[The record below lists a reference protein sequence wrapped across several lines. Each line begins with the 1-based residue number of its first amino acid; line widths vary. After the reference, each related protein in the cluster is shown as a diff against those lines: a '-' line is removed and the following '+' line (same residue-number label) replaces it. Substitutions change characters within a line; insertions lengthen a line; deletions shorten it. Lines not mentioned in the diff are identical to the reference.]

1 MPACPLW
8 IRKCTGKPVPGN
20 QPREMGLWP
29 PRGLQG
35 CWLGQGYRSH
45 PTSDRRSFHDGYQGE
60 RRPGPVGYGWWVI
73 DLQIPED
80 LHCVWRPKPIHST
93 PSKQGSEGA
102 RPVDAAREGL
112 ENRRRSQGGRQ
123 RDSPRPPSRST
134 AKTRRRLSMA
144 CSRRGNRCSSTGVI
158 PGVPRVPSCAGAAQP
173 AGLCPVG
180 RGSETLPSGGGAR
193 RGAARRWRALTQATS
208 VWGLPSLGII
218 SVSLAAEVHQLSALG
233 GVCSHSKTVA
243 GWLRGV
249 TAPRHTHTA
258 GVACVS
264 AAAAWNLTSAEL
276 HCTTARKEMEP
287 HSAGGGK
294 KAD

>member
-1 MPACPLW
+1 M
-8 IRKCTGKPVPGN
+8 PGN

-45 PTSDRRSFHDGYQGE
+45 PTSDRRSFYDGNQGE

-80 LHCVWRPKPIHST
+80 LHCVWRPKPIHWT

-158 PGVPRVPSCAGAAQP
+158 PGVPPDSLVAPEQLSPRVSAQLGVVPRHSPQGAG
-173 AGLCPVG
+173 
-180 RGSETLPSGGGAR
+180 
-193 RGAARRWRALTQATS
+193 RGAAR
-208 VWGLPSLGII
+208 
-218 SVSLAAEVHQLSALG
+218 H
-233 GVCSHSKTVA
+233 
-243 GWLRGV
+243 
-249 TAPRHTHTA
+249 
-258 GVACVS
+258 
-264 AAAAWNLTSAEL
+264 
-276 HCTTARKEMEP
+276 
-287 HSAGGGK
+287 AGGGRRPRQRQSG
-294 KAD
+294 DYLP